1 MRQTVIALAMFATS
15 FGISVAMAGRSDLG
29 TTSEANVPSRP
40 SVEFVS
46 VRASRLHLGIT
57 AAEVTAIMG
66 QATKTSDYRN
76 ADTALQTLDFSAMP
90 IRSKVTLNN
99 GRVSHVAL
107 DVFGVG
113 QDDLPAF
120 THVAWP
126 GLNSAT
132 VLRLLGAPH
141 EARNHEFFDI
151 KVDQLIFRR
160 DGEPDV
166 SLFFVADRL
175 VAKRIGQGI
184 PVDLFQVNLPSPPDA
199 TGENPVE
206 LVRSGRDEGK

>member
-15 FGISVAMAGRSDLG
+15 FGISAAMAGQSDLA
-29 TTSEANVPSRP
+29 TTPQVVAPLGP
-40 SVEFVS
+40 SVDFVA

-132 VLRLLGAPH
+132 VLRLLGTPH

-160 DGEPDV
+160 DGELGV
-166 SLFFVADRL
+166 SLFLSQTASSPRD
-175 VAKRIGQGI
+175 QGKT
-184 PVDLFQVNLPSPPDA
+184 S
-199 TGENPVE
+199 
-206 LVRSGRDEGK
+206 RSISFASTCHRHLTQQGRMRSRDPFGSG